1 MSNLRTWV
9 KGGSS
14 QGKAGYWLAFDYNP
28 DTIQRLKETVPSY
41 LREWNDEKKEWWV
54 SELCEKQIN
63 DCFPGFLIAV
73 VAQKRLF

>member
-14 QGKAGYWLAFDYNP
+14 IGKAGYWLAFAYDP
-28 DTIQRLKETVPSY
+28 EIIQQIKATIPSH
-41 LREWNDEKKEWWV
+41 LREWNEDKKEWWV

-63 DCFPGFLIAV
+63 NIFKGFLQAV

>member
-14 QGKAGYWLAFDYNP
+14 QGKAGYWLAFDYNL

-54 SELCEKQIN
+54 SEFCEKQIN